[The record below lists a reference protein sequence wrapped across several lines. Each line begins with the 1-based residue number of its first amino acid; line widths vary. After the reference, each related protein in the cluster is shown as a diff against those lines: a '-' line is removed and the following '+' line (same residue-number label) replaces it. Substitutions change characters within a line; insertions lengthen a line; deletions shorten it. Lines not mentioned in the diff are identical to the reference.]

1 MKAIRVNRRTGL
13 RRTELAGLT
22 PVPKPAVQPVNMR
35 TNLNSSQPT
44 AAKAAGRSPVGVWLV
59 EDNHTFRNTVA
70 RVLAQVEG
78 VECSQQFSNAEDALD
93 ALVDGG
99 VPDVILLD
107 VELPG
112 QNGIEAMR
120 RIKTICPSTRVVML
134 TAFDDHEKVFKAIC
148 AGASGYLLK
157 TAPVER
163 IVESIHEALAGG
175 APMTPRV
182 AKSVL
187 DMFTDLVKP
196 KQEYGL
202 TAREQKIL
210 ELMTQGLIKKE
221 IADRLE
227 ISYHTVDTHLRNI
240 YTKLHVHSSTG
251 AVAKAVKE
259 RLF

>member
-1 MKAIRVNRRTGL
+1 METIL
-13 RRTELAGLT
+13 
-22 PVPKPAVQPVNMR
+22 KPAQPAGV
-35 TNLNSSQPT
+35 
-44 AAKAAGRSPVGVWLV
+44 KAAGRNLVSVWLV

-70 RVLAQVEG
+70 RVLSAVDG
-78 VECSQQFSNAEDALD
+78 LECSQHFSNAEDALD
-93 ALVDGG
+93 ALSGGG

-112 QNGIEAMR
+112 QIGIEAVR
-120 RIKTICPSTRVVML
+120 KIKSICPSTRVVML
-134 TAFDDHEKVFKAIC
+134 TVFEEHDKVFKAIC

-157 TAPVER
+157 TSSVEG
-163 IVESIHEALAGG
+163 IVNSIHEALTGG

-187 DMFTDLVKP
+187 DMFSNLARP
-196 KQEYGL
+196 KHDYGL
-202 TAREQKIL
+202 TTREQRIL

-221 IADRLE
+221 IADHLG
-227 ISYHTVDTHLRNI
+227 ISYHTVDTHLRNV

-251 AVAKAVKE
+251 AVAKAIKE